1 MQGRTPILRPGAHA
15 RRRGWRLPLY
25 VAVPL
30 WIVTVALGLVVI
42 MRLVAW
48 DTFQPFAVLDAFT
61 AFVYLP
67 AWIVLIVAAVGRR
80 FFLAGAALLVV
91 VAQIAFVLPELTAAQ
106 PVPAWAIRAPSI
118 RLLDANT
125 DRPNT
130 ALSGYAKQIS
140 QVRPQLVTMEETNRV
155 VAGQLNRDGVL
166 HDLPYQI
173 NVMRHDASGFFVA
186 SHFPLKKIHIV
197 YLYGR
202 PLIVQAVVALPWG
215 PQPLWVVHT
224 IAPLPPTFSQWAG
237 GLAAIGRLLRSR
249 GPSGLLVAGDFN
261 ATWGN
266 QGFRAILDTGLTD
279 SAAARGKAFDMTW
292 TQFAH
297 PLPPLARI
305 DHVLTGA
312 GVAVTQI
319 RTDVGPGSDH
329 RDLIATV
336 AFDRPAGPQ

>member
-1 MQGRTPILRPGAHA
+1 MPERTPILQPAAHS
-15 RRRGWRLPLY
+15 RRRGRRLPLP
-25 VAVPL
+25 VTVVL
-30 WIVTVALGLVVI
+30 WIVTGALGLVVI
-42 MRLVAW
+42 VRLVAW
-48 DTFQPFAVLDAFT
+48 DVFQPFAVLDAFT

-67 AWIVLIVAAVGRR
+67 AWIVLAVAAVGRR
-80 FFLAGAALLVV
+80 FLLAGAALLVV

-106 PVPAWAIRAPSI
+106 PVPAWAIKAPTI

-130 ALSGYAKQIS
+130 ALSGYAKEIS
-140 QVRPQLVTMEETNRV
+140 QVRPQLVTMEETNRI
-155 VAGQLNRDGVL
+155 VADQLNRDGVL

-173 NVMRHDASGFFVA
+173 NIMRNDASGFFVA
-186 SHFPLKKIHIV
+186 SHFPLTKIHIV

-237 GLAAIGRLLRSR
+237 GLATIGRLLRSR
-249 GPSGLLVAGDFN
+249 GPSGLLITGDFN

-266 QGFRAILDTGLTD
+266 QGFRAILAAGMSDG
-279 SAAARGKAFDMTW
+279 AAARGKAFDMTW

-336 AFDRPAGPQ
+336 AFDRPPGSQ